1 MRSLKI
7 KGGPLNYSR
16 LLVILVLVCV
26 YIIPGEIMAGETKR
40 RIVLLGASVGKG
52 WQIERLPARANNDE
66 YIFEYAG
73 VYSFDKTQALHSLL
87 GREEGTRPGAI
98 ILKEC
103 AAYFPGELSH
113 YKKLIL
119 QWIADCEARGVIP
132 IPATVVPVARSDA
145 FVDQAKDFIKVS
157 LLGRQTRIEAIIEY
171 NDWIRQMAQEKGLI
185 VLDLE
190 AALRVSDKDRHLRA
204 DLHSGDGLHLNEKA
218 YTILDT
224 IVYPTLDKLWY
235 DKK

>member
-7 KGGPLNYSR
+7 KGGALNYSR
-16 LLVILVLVCV
+16 LLFILVLVCV
-26 YIIPGEIMAGETKR
+26 YIIPGDIMAGETKR

-73 VYSFDKTQALHSLL
+73 VYSFDKTQALHSFL

-103 AAYFPGELSH
+103 AAYFPGELSL

-119 QWIADCEARGVIP
+119 QWIADCEAK
-132 IPATVVPVARSDA
+132 VVMK
-145 FVDQAKDFIKVS
+145 FQ
-157 LLGRQTRIEAIIEY
+157 
-171 NDWIRQMAQEKGLI
+171 
-185 VLDLE
+185 
-190 AALRVSDKDRHLRA
+190 
-204 DLHSGDGLHLNEKA
+204 
-218 YTILDT
+218 
-224 IVYPTLDKLWY
+224 TLDGFCRF
-235 DKK
+235 DNIHV